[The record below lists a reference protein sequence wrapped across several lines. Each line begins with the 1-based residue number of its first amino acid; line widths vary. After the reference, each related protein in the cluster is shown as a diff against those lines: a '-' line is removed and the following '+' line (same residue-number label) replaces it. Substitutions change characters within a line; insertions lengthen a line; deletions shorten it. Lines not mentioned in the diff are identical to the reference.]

1 MYDAEYIFNYVLNK
15 YDLLLGVDEVIHIV
29 THNIDIDRYVE
40 VNYDISQHLNVCF
53 CHNCNCSSC

>member
-29 THNIDIDRYVE
+29 THNIDIDRYVD
-40 VNYDISQHLNVCF
+40 VNYDIS
-53 CHNCNCSSC
+53 